1 MRDKELVEIVIKNY
15 QECWNR
21 MGNTGADNYEDIA
34 TDEEKM
40 CFNQFLVWE
49 YLFSILD
56 IDVDTLK
63 Q

>member
-1 MRDKELVEIVIKNY
+1 
-15 QECWNR
+15 